1 MRTIT
6 LWAAPFLALTLA
18 LPAPAQ
24 KVGTRVPGLP
34 LIGFVGTGAAS
45 FDDYVGRAVLLE
57 YFAHW

>member
-1 MRTIT
+1 MRTLA
-6 LWAAPFLALTLA
+6 LWSAPVLALTLV
-18 LPAPAQ
+18 LPASAQ

-34 LIGFVGTGAAS
+34 LVGFVGTPAAS